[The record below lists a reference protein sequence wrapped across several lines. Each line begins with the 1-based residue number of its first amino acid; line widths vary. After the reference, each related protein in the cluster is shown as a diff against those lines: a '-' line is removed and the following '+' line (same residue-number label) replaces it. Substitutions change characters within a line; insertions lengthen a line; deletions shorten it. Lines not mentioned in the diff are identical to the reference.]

1 MPYSNVSR
9 RKVTH
14 FNEGEREEREREN
27 ERRKRKEKVVER
39 EREGSLSLHFLS
51 VSPFPRKPLSS
62 FPQDVLVAHC
72 ATLRRLS
79 LFLQRGAF
87 LVFAPHPPG
96 GSQQQIANSFVF
108 APSAGLCEASAP
120 PTMPLTI
127 GKRAILPPSQPPTR

>member
-1 MPYSNVSR
+1 MPYFNGLR
-9 RKVTH
+9 QKVTY
-14 FNEGEREEREREN
+14 FNEGEKGEREREN
-27 ERRKRKEKVVER
+27 GRRKRKEKVVER
-39 EREGSLSLHFLS
+39 EVSLY
-51 VSPFPRKPLSS
+51 PFPRNLLSS

-108 APSAGLCEASAP
+108 APSARSL
-120 PTMPLTI
+120 
-127 GKRAILPPSQPPTR
+127 